1 MKPIEG
7 ITVVLL
13 KSNTKTG
20 SPKYRILSGDVLVS
34 SVILLAKS
42 LDTFLPISAPKPL
55 NTPPSAKP
63 IAESADAPMANP
75 PATPAPTISF
85 LIVFFNNGFDTLLET
100 VGAPNVLD

>member
-13 KSNTKTG
+13 KSNIETG
-20 SPKYRILSGDVLVS
+20 SPSCRTPSGDVLVS

-42 LDTFLPISAPKPL
+42 LDTFLPIPAPKPL
-55 NTPPSAKP
+55 NKPPPGNP

-85 LIVFFNNGFDTLLET
+85 LIMCFNHGFDMLLET
-100 VGAPNVLD
+100 VGAPSVLD